1 MSESGPWNPSSH
13 ERTGRTPVPARAES
27 VRMPAAAP
35 GPVGG
40 ITLSI
45 TPVVLSMFKVAVIA
59 AAGLLILVTLLSD
72 LGITFDDNMLL
83 QQFDLKREGN
93 VAVWYSSA
101 ILLLC
106 GIAATAI
113 AIREAAGTRRWVPAL
128 WTLVALIF
136 VFISAD
142 ESAQLHEKAARIF
155 TQRYG
160 SVRGLTDGAAGDFA
174 WLLLFLPMIV
184 IFIASVAILA
194 WSHLRD
200 HARVRRLL
208 LAGALC
214 WIGVV
219 VAEFVQAQ
227 LSRRGLERSIQ
238 GAIEE
243 GLEVVGAML
252 FLFAFLEYLR
262 VDRQLPRAGS
272 SSDAV

>member
-1 MSESGPWNPSSH
+1 MWQPTSAGRRARHGPIQH
-13 ERTGRTPVPARAES
+13 
-27 VRMPAAAP
+27 AAAQPPLPPLPNPPTTAAASDAP
-35 GPVGG
+35 GEIVV
-40 ITLSI
+40 TLS
-45 TPVVLSMFKVAVIA
+45 PAVLAALKLVLSF

-93 VAVWYSSA
+93 LAVWYSST

-106 GIAATAI
+106 GIAALAI
-113 AIREAAGTRRWVPAL
+113 AIRTSGDARWWAPTL
-128 WTLVALIF
+128 WALVALVF
-136 VFISAD
+136 LFISAD

-155 TQRYG
+155 TKRYG
-160 SVRGLTDGAAGDFA
+160 SVRGLTDGASGDFA
-174 WLLLFLPMIV
+174 WLLLFLPLILV
-184 IFIASVAILA
+184 FIASIAMLA
-194 WSHLRD
+194 WSQLRH
-200 HARVRRLL
+200 HASVRRLL

-227 LSRRGLERSIQ
+227 LVRHGLERSIQ
-238 GAIEE
+238 GVIEE

-262 VDRQLPRAGS
+262 VDRPLPRA
-272 SSDAV
+272 